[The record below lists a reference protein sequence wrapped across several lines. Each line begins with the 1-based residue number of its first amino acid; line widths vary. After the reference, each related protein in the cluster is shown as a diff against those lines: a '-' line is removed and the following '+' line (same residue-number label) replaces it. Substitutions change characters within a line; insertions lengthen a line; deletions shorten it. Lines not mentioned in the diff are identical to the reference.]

1 MSDWAALFVGI
12 DNYPLGATL
21 KHAVTDAIA
30 LSEAFGFDKF
40 PLNTLFLSPS
50 PNPEKLSQERM
61 HQMQEEITV
70 KKLRK
75 SVKALMSAEQANI
88 LFYFS
93 GHANMNWETGS
104 GYLKTPDRY
113 SEDEG
118 LSFRDLM
125 SYAKTAAKR
134 GRRIFIIL
142 DACNSAG
149 LASDESGNSSL
160 PKNITIM
167 AAARDFEPAIEKAGM
182 GGVFTQLLIE
192 GLKGGAADQAGR
204 ITAPSLH
211 TYVDTMLTNLGQ
223 RPVLMTNVTRMI
235 TLKNVEP
242 RVPISTLSNLE
253 NLFEKEDST
262 ITLDPEYDPTPRE
275 DLPEKYH
282 GTTPDDKKVAIY
294 EQLRHLNR
302 NGMLVPV
309 GTKHLYNAAFEQK
322 SVELTDLGKMYY
334 KLSKMKNLK

>member
-12 DNYPLGATL
+12 DNYPIGATL
-21 KHAVTDAIA
+21 KHAVSDAVA
-30 LSEAFGFDKF
+30 FSEAFGFKKF

-50 PNPEKLSQERM
+50 PKGANFPENRF
-61 HQMQEEITV
+61 HRMQEEITV
-70 KKLRK
+70 RRLRQ
-75 SVKALMSAEQANI
+75 SVRALMSAEQTNI

-113 SEDEG
+113 SDNEG

-125 SYAKTAAKR
+125 SYATLAAKR
-134 GRRIFIIL
+134 GRRVFIIL
-142 DACNSAG
+142 DACNSG
-149 LASDESGNSSL
+149 GMASDQSGNSSL

-167 AAARDFEPAIEKAGM
+167 AAARDFEPAIEKAGI

-223 RPVLMTNVTRMI
+223 RPVFMTNVTRMI
-235 TLKNVEP
+235 TLKNVKP
-242 RVPISTLSNLE
+242 KVPISTLINLE
-253 NLFEKEDST
+253 NLFEQEDST
-262 ITLDPEYDPTPRE
+262 IILDPEYDPTPRE
-275 DLPEKYH
+275 ELPEKYH
-282 GTTPDDKKVAIY
+282 GTTPDDDKVAVY

-309 GTKHLYNAAFEQK
+309 GTKHLYNAAFEK
-322 SVELTDLGKMYY
+322 KPVELTDLGKMYH